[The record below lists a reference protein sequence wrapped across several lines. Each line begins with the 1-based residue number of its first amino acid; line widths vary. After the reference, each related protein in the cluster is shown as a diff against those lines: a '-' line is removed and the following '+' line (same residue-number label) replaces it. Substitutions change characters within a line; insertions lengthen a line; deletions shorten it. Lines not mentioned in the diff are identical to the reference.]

1 MTRNELIRNVA
12 TTLQIPLLDA
22 EDETNRALEYL
33 ELDGNKFDD
42 DVQENVIDTIKH
54 VTAVEADQFDGSE
67 LVY

>member
-22 EDETNRALEYL
+22 EDETSRALEYL
-33 ELDGNKFDD
+33 ELDGDTFDD

-54 VTAVEADQFDGSE
+54 VTAVESDQFDGSE
-67 LVY
+67 LVH